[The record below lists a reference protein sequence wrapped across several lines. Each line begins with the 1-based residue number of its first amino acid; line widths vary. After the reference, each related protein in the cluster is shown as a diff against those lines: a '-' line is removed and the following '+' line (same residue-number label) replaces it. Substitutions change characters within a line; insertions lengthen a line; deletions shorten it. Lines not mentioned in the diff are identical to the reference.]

1 MLCLISAVGSGRFH
15 RETHSKETA
24 GLQGAGR
31 LSSLSFHHW
40 FLFFSKVSPW
50 VSIHFKILYA
60 FIWIFNHRMLKEEM
74 DRERVLKSKLG
85 KHCLRR
91 RPWKAGCASPPTVE
105 RCFPLLSS
113 KRRFSVIGE
122 NMRSRSLKGLE
133 RWHFSGQRYSAL
145 MPFLVITFHSRS
157 VFQVLSSPFGK
168 LLLLI
173 PQLASHFLRIY
184 HFLLKSCREMCDRL
198 QFFSYILTSGLSIR
212 VNQIRG
218 WSQGVYVYI

>member
-1 MLCLISAVGSGRFH
+1 MSTQTSLESRLCVPSDCRALFPFAVA
-15 RETHSKETA
+15 ET
-24 GLQGAGR
+24 
-31 LSSLSFHHW
+31 
-40 FLFFSKVSPW
+40 
-50 VSIHFKILYA
+50 
-60 FIWIFNHRMLKEEM
+60 
-74 DRERVLKSKLG
+74 
-85 KHCLRR
+85 
-91 RPWKAGCASPPTVE
+91 
-105 RCFPLLSS
+105 
-113 KRRFSVIGE
+113 RFSVIGE

-145 MPFLVITFHSRS
+145 MPFLVITFRSRS

-184 HFLLKSCREMCDRL
+184 HFLLKSCRDVCDCL
-198 QFFSYILTSGLSIR
+198 QFFSYILPSGLSIG